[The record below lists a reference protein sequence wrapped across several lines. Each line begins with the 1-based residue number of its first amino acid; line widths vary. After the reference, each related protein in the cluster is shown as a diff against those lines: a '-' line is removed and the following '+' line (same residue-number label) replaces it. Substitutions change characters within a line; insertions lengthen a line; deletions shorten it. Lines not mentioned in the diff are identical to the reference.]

1 MVSTCICVN
10 HYLHVTLID
19 TDIYVI
25 LVLCTNGI
33 NGPILNEPYINSIV
47 SVTGT
52 YANWVHGRSGVSIFS
67 NLEFKSR
74 F

>member
-33 NGPILNEPYINSIV
+33 NGPTLKESYINSIV
-47 SVTGT
+47 NVTS
-52 YANWVHGRSGVSIFS
+52 HMPI
-67 NLEFKSR
+67 
-74 F
+74 

>member
-33 NGPILNEPYINSIV
+33 NGPTLKESYVNSIV
-47 SVTGT
+47 NVTST
-52 YANWVHGRSGVSIFS
+52 YANLVHGRSGVSIFF